1 MLIIEPSR
9 SEWFSPVV
17 LVSKKD
23 DPKLRFS
30 KLNAVST
37 FDPYPMPRVDELIE
51 CLGNVN
57 LLTIVHCKNALSNLR
72 PNCVDISMLA
82 LKTSKFGCHN
92 AMQ

>member
-30 KLNAVST
+30 KLNAVSV

-51 CLGNVN
+51 R
-57 LLTIVHCKNALSNLR
+57 LTIVHCKNALSNLR

-82 LKTSKFGCHN
+82 LKASKFGCHN